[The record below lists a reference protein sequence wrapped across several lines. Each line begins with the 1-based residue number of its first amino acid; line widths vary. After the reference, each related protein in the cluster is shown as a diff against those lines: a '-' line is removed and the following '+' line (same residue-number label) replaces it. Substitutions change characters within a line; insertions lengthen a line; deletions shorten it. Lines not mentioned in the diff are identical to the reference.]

1 MSENNFKINEHS
13 LRTAISK
20 VEPNKIV
27 TRGYNQRDLIEKI
40 RYSDM
45 VFLLLK
51 GRLPSIKEGKLF
63 NHVLVS
69 FCDHGATPPST
80 QTARLV
86 ASSGSPLNAAVAG
99 ALLSFGHKHAGAIEK
114 TMELYQSKI
123 DSLMLTGDAD
133 IDNKQIASLAID
145 LYNEYVVSE
154 NTKIPGFGH
163 RYHNV
168 DPRADKLMELV
179 IKEGCV
185 GPHTKLAL
193 AIEDLLH
200 QKKNIRLNAAKILG
214 DMSYPKSINAL
225 ILTLRDNN
233 KLVRREASTA
243 LSRMGQLA
251 VDPLIEIL
259 DDEDWRVR
267 GAAAWAL
274 GNLKD
279 DAAIEPLEAL
289 LEDESGYVRAGA
301 VNAINSIKNE

>member
-20 VEPNKIV
+20 VEPDKIV

-145 LYNEYVVSE
+145 LYNEYIVYD
-154 NTKIPGFGH
+154 TDQIRMKYLL
-163 RYHNV
+163 R
-168 DPRADKLMELV
+168 
-179 IKEGCV
+179 
-185 GPHTKLAL
+185 
-193 AIEDLLH
+193 IEF
-200 QKKNIRLNAAKILG
+200 
-214 DMSYPKSINAL
+214 
-225 ILTLRDNN
+225 
-233 KLVRREASTA
+233 EF
-243 LSRMGQLA
+243 
-251 VDPLIEIL
+251 
-259 DDEDWRVR
+259 
-267 GAAAWAL
+267 
-274 GNLKD
+274 KD
-279 DAAIEPLEAL
+279 
-289 LEDESGYVRAGA
+289 
-301 VNAINSIKNE
+301 